1 MIPAASCSAS
11 SLRDF
16 KVITASALSGWSRN
30 SWQKKPQL
38 LRHHV
43 CLSKLFQEEIA
54 MLELISDAES
64 CSAVSLWLSVR
75 GDSAPSTLTTKPT
88 NHEPA
93 PPSSIVH
100 FYVHLHSVAPPTHL
114 PPTPTTVFLRADI
127 LVSRATGWIFG
138 AAVCQS
144 VTRSV

>member
-11 SLRDF
+11 SLRDV
-16 KVITASALSGWSRN
+16 KVITASAPSGWSRH

-38 LRHHV
+38 LRRRAS
-43 CLSKLFQEEIA
+43 LSELLQEEIA
-54 MLELISDAES
+54 LLELISDAES

-100 FYVHLHSVAPPTHL
+100 FYVHLHSVAPPTPSL
-114 PPTPTTVFLRADI
+114 LSFSGLKFWYPERQDGSSEQLC
-127 LVSRATGWIFG
+127 VSL
-138 AAVCQS
+138 
-144 VTRSV
+144 

>member
-1 MIPAASCSAS
+1 
-11 SLRDF
+11 
-16 KVITASALSGWSRN
+16 
-30 SWQKKPQL
+30 
-38 LRHHV
+38 
-43 CLSKLFQEEIA
+43 

-100 FYVHLHSVAPPTHL
+100 FYAHLHSVAPPLL
-114 PPTPTTVFLRADI
+114 PPPPQLFSSGLKFWYPERRDGSSDQLCVGL
-127 LVSRATGWIFG
+127 
-138 AAVCQS
+138 
-144 VTRSV
+144 